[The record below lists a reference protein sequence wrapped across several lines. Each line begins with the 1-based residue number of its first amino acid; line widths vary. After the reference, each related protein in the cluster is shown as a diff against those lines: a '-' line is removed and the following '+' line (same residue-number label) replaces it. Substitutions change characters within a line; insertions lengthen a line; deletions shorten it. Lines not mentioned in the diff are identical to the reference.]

1 MPVNFSRRS
10 LGNGIYFT
18 SVIDPRFK
26 TNRISV
32 NLISPLNA
40 ETVSKNALLPF
51 LMKKGSLQYPDY
63 IGLNRRL
70 NELYGASLTADV
82 QKAGDFQLLNLS
94 VSSID
99 DKFAL
104 EGESLTRDL
113 SEILCGL
120 LLEPA
125 FLSESFDI
133 SNFEVEKQGL
143 VDTIEAEI
151 NEKTSFAVLRL
162 IELMCVDEP
171 FGLNKYGK
179 VEKIR
184 ALTLADMVK
193 QYRELLTGA
202 RIELFFVGCGNA
214 QAACDCFSS
223 RLSVLERNPL
233 VSSLS
238 SSCIPAAEEPRNI
251 TERFQVGQAKIV
263 MGFRVDAP
271 DSACRDAARVMSA
284 VFGGTP
290 RSLLFMNVREK
301 LSLCYYCSSRY
312 DVQKNI
318 LYVNSGVEFE
328 NIDKAQAE
336 IQNQLQQLKNGDFSD
351 QLLEETKLMIASS
364 FQTVNDSTSTVEGW
378 YLGQL
383 FHPEILTPEQQ
394 AERLAAVTK
403 QQIIEAANAVTL
415 DMVYVLTGE
424 ESNA

>member
-1 MPVNFSRRS
+1 MPVNFSRQS

-32 NLISPLNA
+32 DLIIPLNS
-40 ETVSKNALLPF
+40 ETVSKNAILPF
-51 LMKKGSLQYPDY
+51 LMKKGSEQYFDY
-63 IGLNRRL
+63 IRLNRRL
-70 NELYGASLTADV
+70 NELYGANLTADV
-82 QKAGDFQLLNLS
+82 QKVGDFQLLNLS
-94 VSSID
+94 ISSID

-104 EGESLTRDL
+104 EGEPLVKEL

-125 FLSESFDI
+125 FLSEKFDL
-133 SNFEVEKQGL
+133 SSFEVERQGL
-143 VDTIEAEI
+143 IDTIEAEI
-151 NEKTSFAVLRL
+151 NEKTSFAVHRL
-162 IELMCVDEP
+162 IELMCAEEP

-179 VEKIR
+179 IEEIR
-184 ALTLADMVK
+184 ALTLADAAK
-193 QYRELLTGA
+193 QYRELLVSA
-202 RIELFFVGCGNA
+202 RMEIFFVGCGDA
-214 QAACDCFSS
+214 HKACECFTR
-223 RLSVLERNPL
+223 RLAGLDRKPSTAL
-233 VSSLS
+233 VSS
-238 SSCIPAAEEPRNI
+238 CVPAASEPRKV
-251 TERFQVGQAKIV
+251 TEHYQVGQAKIV

-271 DSACRDAARVMSA
+271 DSAQRDAARVMSA

-312 DVQKNI
+312 DTQKNI

-328 NIDKAQAE
+328 NIEKAQTE
-336 IQNQLQQLKNGDFSD
+336 ILNQLQLLKNGEFSD
-351 QLLEETKLMIASS
+351 QLLEETKLMITSS

-383 FHPEILTPEQQ
+383 FHSEILTPEQQ

-403 QQIIEAANAVTL
+403 QQIVEAANAVTL

-424 ESNA
+424 DSNV